1 MSKLNEVFSIS
12 ELKSNLNSSNVEIEL
27 LNKKI
32 TSKSF
37 EQINL
42 LEKISKLE
50 WNLQSNILY
59 TSVLENELEKFKHST
74 NNGNLESEMMKEK
87 LRVLKIKFYKKLQE
101 LTDEKTLNRE
111 LMEKNEFLKL
121 QNNES
126 KINEE
131 NKILKLTITEI
142 GLENDLLKAKMAEIE
157 KSLEIGFDKLLD
169 NKLNE
174 ELQVVKIENI
184 ILKKEIYRL
193 QNDINCKNKENITL
207 NGKLSEVRIP
217 EAPII
222 NIKTGNTNNL
232 IKLLKSKLEN

>member
-27 LNKKI
+27 LNKEI
-32 TSKSF
+32 TSKRF

-59 TSVLENELEKFKHST
+59 TSVLENELGKFENST

-131 NKILKLTITEI
+131 NKILKATITEI

-174 ELQVVKIENI
+174 ELQVVKI
-184 ILKKEIYRL
+184 
-193 QNDINCKNKENITL
+193 
-207 NGKLSEVRIP
+207 
-217 EAPII
+217 
-222 NIKTGNTNNL
+222 
-232 IKLLKSKLEN
+232 